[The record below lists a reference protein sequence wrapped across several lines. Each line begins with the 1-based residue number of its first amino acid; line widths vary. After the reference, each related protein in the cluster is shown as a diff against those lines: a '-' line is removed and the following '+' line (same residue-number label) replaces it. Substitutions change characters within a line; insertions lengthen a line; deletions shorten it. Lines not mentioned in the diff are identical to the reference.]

1 MPVDAAARPL
11 PVTTVL
17 FDLDGTLADSAGD
30 LALALN
36 RVRAAQGLLPVPAA
50 TLRGYASSGA
60 RGLLYAGMGVT
71 PDHANYGALRDAFLA
86 HYTECLAETTRLFDG
101 IDALLTTIEARG
113 LRWGIVTNKH
123 ARFTAP
129 VVAARRLDK
138 RAAIVV
144 SGDTTPYP
152 KPHPAPLLH
161 AADTLRTAPG
171 ACVYVGDD
179 LRDVEAGQAAGMPT
193 IVAGYGYMGTGGD
206 PASWPATGWIAQ
218 PLELLDWLPT
228 SDTSRR

>member
-1 MPVDAAARPL
+1 MPADVAARPL

-36 RVRAAQGLLPVPAA
+36 RVRAEHGLPPVPAA

-71 PDHANYGALRDAFLA
+71 PEHANYGALRDAFLA
-86 HYTECLAETTRLFDG
+86 HYTECLAETTRLFDD

-123 ARFTAP
+123 ARFTVP
-129 VVAARRLDK
+129 VVAALRLDK

-152 KPHPAPLLH
+152 KTHPAPLLH
-161 AADTLRTAPG
+161 AADALRIAPA

-193 IVAGYGYMGTGGD
+193 IVAGYGYMGSGGD
-206 PASWPATGWIAQ
+206 PARWPATGWIAR

-228 SDTSRR
+228 LDTFPR